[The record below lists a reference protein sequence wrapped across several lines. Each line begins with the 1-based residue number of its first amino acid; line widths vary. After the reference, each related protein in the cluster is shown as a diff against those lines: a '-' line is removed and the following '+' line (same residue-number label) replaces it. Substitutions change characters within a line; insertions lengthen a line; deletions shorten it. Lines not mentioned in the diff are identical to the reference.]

1 MPDSAKKHV
10 MHGLKLSLFTGKL
23 EAYFRVKGIP
33 HDYVEMDTADMARCA
48 KATGIAQMPQ
58 VETPDGGWLTDTTA
72 IIGKFE
78 AEGDGPNLTPQTPVA
93 KFASLMLE
101 DLFDEWYWR
110 PALYY
115 RWAFDE
121 DANLMSSQAARTI
134 LRDMRLPFFL
144 RRQFVLRRQR
154 KVYMSEDAVTP
165 ETAPAIEAHYHETL
179 AVLNE
184 ILAKRPFLMGE
195 RPCEADFGMFGP
207 FFRHFF
213 SDPTPGAIMR
223 EEAPHVCAWVTRLW
237 ALRPGDLENAP
248 EITKM
253 PDDLGFF
260 FEMFGNDYLTYLQA
274 NAAAADQGDKNV
286 RHKAQGVE
294 WIVPTAP
301 YRVYCLS
308 ELRRHFQAL
317 GSDDQQQ
324 IRAMIGR
331 GADVLAEEPTPIGGP
346 ETFGGVGKPVTRL
359 WT

>member
-1 MPDSAKKHV
+1 MTDGAKKHV
-10 MHGLKLSLFTGKL
+10 VHGLKLSLFTGKL

-33 HDYVEMDTADMARCA
+33 HDYVEMDTADMAKCA

-72 IIGKFE
+72 IIAKFE
-78 AEGDGPNLTPQTPVA
+78 AEGDGPNLTPQTPMA

-165 ETAPAIEAHYHETL
+165 ETTPAIEAHYHETL

-184 ILAKRPFLMGE
+184 IFAERPFLMGE

-213 SDPTPGAIMR
+213 SDPTPGSIMR

-237 ALRPGDLENAP
+237 ALRPGDLENVS
-248 EITKM
+248 EITEV

-274 NAAAADQGDKNV
+274 NAAAADRGDKIV
-286 RHKAQGVE
+286 RHRAQGVE
-294 WIVPTAP
+294 WNVPTAP
-301 YRVYCLS
+301 YRAYCLS
-308 ELRRHFQAL
+308 ELSRHFQAL
-317 GSDDQQQ
+317 GAEDQQK
-324 IRAMIGR
+324 IRALIGR

-346 ETFGGVGKPVTRL
+346 ETFVGGGKPVTRL

>member
-1 MPDSAKKHV
+1 MSEQNKKHV

-23 EAYFRVKGIP
+23 EAYFRVKGIA
-33 HDYVEMDTADMARCA
+33 HDYVEMDRADFQKCA

-58 VETPDGGWLTDTTA
+58 VEAPDGSWLTDTTA
-72 IIGKFE
+72 IIAKFE
-78 AEGDGPNLTPQTPVA
+78 AEDRGPKLTPQTSVA

-121 DANLMSSQAARTI
+121 DALLMSSQAARTI
-134 LRDMRLPFFL
+134 LRDIPLPFFL

-154 KVYMSEDAVTP
+154 KVYMAEDAVTP

-179 AVLNE
+179 TVLNE

-213 SDPTPGAIMR
+213 SDPTPGSIMR

-237 ALRPGDLENAP
+237 ALRPADLENVP
-248 EITKM
+248 EVTEV
-253 PDDLGFF
+253 PEDLGFF
-260 FEMFGNDYLTYLQA
+260 FEMFGNDYLSYLQA
-274 NAAAADQGDKNV
+274 NADAADRGNKNV

-294 WIVPTAP
+294 WSVPTAP

-308 ELRRHFQAL
+308 ELARNFQAL
-317 GSDDQQQ
+317 EPGDQDQ
-324 IRAMIGR
+324 IRKLIGR
-331 GADVLAEEPTPIGGP
+331 GADILAEQPRSMGGP
-346 ETFGGVGKPVTRL
+346 DSYSGVQKPVTRL

>member
-1 MPDSAKKHV
+1 MPDTPAKHV

-23 EAYFRVKGIP
+23 EAYFRVKGIE
-33 HDYVEMDTADMARCA
+33 HDFVEMDRADFQRCA
-48 KATGIAQMPQ
+48 QATGIAQMPQ

-72 IIGKFE
+72 IIAKFE
-78 AEGDGPNLTPQTPVA
+78 AEGAGPSLTPQSPVA

-121 DANLMSSQAARTI
+121 DALLMSSQAARTI
-134 LRDMRLPFFL
+134 LRDVPLPFFL

-154 KVYMSEDAVTP
+154 KVYMAEDAVTP

-179 AVLNE
+179 AVLND
-184 ILAKRPFLMGE
+184 ILAKRPFLMGQ

-213 SDPTPGAIMR
+213 SDPTPGLIMR

-237 ALRPGDLENAP
+237 ALRPADLENVP
-248 EITKM
+248 QISDV
-253 PDDLGFF
+253 PDDLSFF
-260 FEMFGNDYLTYLQA
+260 FEMVGNDYLSYLQA
-274 NAAAADQGDKNV
+274 NADAAERGDKNV
-286 RHKAQGVE
+286 RHEAQGVE
-294 WIVPTAP
+294 WSLPTAP

-308 ELRRHFQAL
+308 ELRRQFQVL
-317 GSDDQQQ
+317 GPDDQGQV
-324 IRAMIGR
+324 RTLIGQ
-331 GADVLAEEPTPIGGP
+331 GADLLAEQPRPIDGP
-346 ETFGGVGKPVTRL
+346 ETFAGGAKPVTRL

>member
-1 MPDSAKKHV
+1 MPDINKKHV

-23 EAYFRVKGIP
+23 EAYFRMKGIP
-33 HDYVEMDTADMARCA
+33 HDYVEMDTADMAKCA

-72 IIGKFE
+72 IIAKFE
-78 AEGDGPNLTPQTPVA
+78 AKGEGPNLTPQTPVA

-121 DANLMSSQAARTI
+121 DADLMSAQIVRTI
-134 LRDMRLPFFL
+134 LRDMRLPAFL
-144 RRQFVLRRQR
+144 RRQFILLRQR
-154 KVYMSEDAVTP
+154 KVYLKEDGVTK
-165 ETAPAIEAHYHETL
+165 ETAPAIEAHYHRTL

-184 ILAKRPFLMGE
+184 ILARRPFLMGE

-213 SDPTPGAIMR
+213 SDPTPGLIMR

-237 ALRPGDLENAP
+237 ALRPADLKNVP
-248 EITKM
+248 EVTDV
-253 PDDLGFF
+253 PGDLGFF
-260 FEMFGNDYLTYLQA
+260 FEMFGTDYLSYLQA
-274 NAAAADQGDKNV
+274 NADAADRGDKNV
-286 RHKAQGVE
+286 CHNAQGVD
-294 WIVPTAP
+294 WSLPTAP
-301 YRVYCLS
+301 YRVHCLS
-308 ELRRHFQAL
+308 ELSRHFQAL
-317 GSDDQQQ
+317 DPDGQEQ
-324 IRAMIGR
+324 IRALIGR
-331 GADVLAEEPTPIGGP
+331 GADVLEEEPTPIGGP
-346 ETFGGVGKPVTRL
+346 ETFVGGGKPVTRL